1 MKDVLYM
8 VVTRDEYELPLII
21 AETVAEIAR
30 KTGHNIGTLYRA
42 ISQANGN
49 CLIYG
54 QKAKIIKVN
63 LEDTMARK
71 GKFKALPGDEVIVFS
86 KPHGRDAIK
95 IKCKVTEISETKL
108 HAVNCRGYNR
118 WLTFASYK
126 RMWISAEED
135 NA

>member
-1 MKDVLYM
+1 
-8 VVTRDEYELPLII
+8 
-21 AETVAEIAR
+21 
-30 KTGHNIGTLYRA
+30 
-42 ISQANGN
+42 
-49 CLIYG
+49 
-54 QKAKIIKVN
+54 
-63 LEDTMARK
+63 MARK
-71 GKFKALPGDEVIVFS
+71 GRFKALPGDEVIVFS
-86 KPHGRDAIK
+86 KPHGCDAIK